1 LGCDISISYRHDAQA
16 AAVVISGCRAA
27 ADLVSLHRLSLA
39 FVPGMKHGFGK
50 VIVISSGVAW
60 KLDAP
65 GLAAHGVSKAA
76 MDAYTRDATFELA
89 SGAVAINSLQL
100 GMAEKAGSSV
110 VPAPARRV
118 LAAATPAGHIATPED
133 TVGVVA
139 PLAQPGSG
147 WIKGTTVL
155 VAVLSCTEHDPDEAS

>member
-1 LGCDISISYRHDAQA
+1 LA
-16 AAVVISGCRAA
+16 A
-27 ADLVSLHRLSLA
+27 LHRLCLA
-39 FVPGMKHGFGK
+39 LVPGMISGFGK

-60 KLDAP
+60 EPDAP

-100 GMAEKAGSSV
+100 GMVETAGSSV
-110 VPAPARRV
+110 VPAPERSV
-118 LAAATPAGHIATPED
+118 LAAAIPAGHIATPED